1 MTEITRYFSVETR
14 SDMLVDIAPRS
25 DKLNVNI
32 DIIFRKLPCEII
44 SLDVQNVL
52 GGHEVDIKG
61 SLVKRRLSQQGDVLS
76 ETFVQHGQYDRGG
89 MAHDALEQ
97 IKNKEGCQL

>member
-1 MTEITRYFSVETR
+1 MVPFVILFSIKLALVTTMCFGLLVILSLTEVTRYLTVETR
-14 SDMLVDIAPRS
+14 SDMLVDNASQS

-52 GGHEVDIKG
+52 GAHEVDIKG
-61 SLVKRRLSQQGDVLS
+61 SLVKRRLS
-76 ETFVQHGQYDRGG
+76 
-89 MAHDALEQ
+89 
-97 IKNKEGCQL
+97 